1 MVAGPIILAVVIVLV
16 LPVIFFVTGLA
27 VAMIYSW
34 LFPEYIDSANEGSE
48 LIELNQ

>member
-1 MVAGPIILAVVIVLV
+1 MLLGPILLAVGIVLI
-16 LPVIFFVTGLA
+16 LPVIFFVTGLV

-34 LFPEYIDSANEGSE
+34 LFPEYIDAANEGSE